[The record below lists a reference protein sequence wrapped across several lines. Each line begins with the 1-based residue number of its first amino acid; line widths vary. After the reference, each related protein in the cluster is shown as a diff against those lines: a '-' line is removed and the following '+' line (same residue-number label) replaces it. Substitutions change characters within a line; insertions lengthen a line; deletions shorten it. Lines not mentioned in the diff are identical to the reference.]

1 MRILFISNF
10 LNHHQ
15 KPVAD
20 YLYSQLGDGYHF
32 VSCTPM
38 PDVFIKNAGYSSFED
53 ISYNILYY
61 KNESN
66 KQLVEKLIKEVD
78 AVIMGGIHDEYLIN
92 LRLNTKKL
100 LLFYS
105 ERWHKR
111 IRSYFVLP
119 LRWINGYTYRRFSRF
134 NKENCY
140 MLCSSAYVPNDCRWS
155 FAFKEK
161 TYKWG
166 YFPPFE
172 EVDIEKKLKIKKDR
186 EQINILYTSRFLS
199 WKHPELAIK
208 AVQYLHKLGYNVHLT
223 VIGGT
228 FGEDKSSKHLYERCK
243 KIALQTPDCINFIGV
258 LKNSEVRDRMLNADV
273 FLFTSDRNEG
283 WGAVLNEAMS
293 SGCACVVSD
302 SLGASH
308 YLIDNGTNGLL
319 FKNKNI
325 KSLIS
330 QLRKLLD
337 DSELRLD
344 ISKNAY
350 KTIKCEWSPQIAASR
365 LMQFCD
371 CLIKGKNTPYVSGPC
386 SVAKPI

>member
-1 MRILFISNF
+1 M
-10 LNHHQ
+10 
-15 KPVAD
+15 
-20 YLYSQLGDGYHF
+20 
-32 VSCTPM
+32 
-38 PDVFIKNAGYSSFED
+38 
-53 ISYNILYY
+53 
-61 KNESN
+61 
-66 KQLVEKLIKEVD
+66 
-78 AVIMGGIHDEYLIN
+78 
-92 LRLNTKKL
+92 
-100 LLFYS
+100 
-105 ERWHKR
+105 
-111 IRSYFVLP
+111 
-119 LRWINGYTYRRFSRF
+119 
-134 NKENCY
+134 
-140 MLCSSAYVPNDCRWS
+140 
-155 FAFKEK
+155 
-161 TYKWG
+161 
-166 YFPPFE
+166 
-172 EVDIEKKLKIKKDR
+172 
-186 EQINILYTSRFLS
+186 
-199 WKHPELAIK
+199 
-208 AVQYLHKLGYNVHLT
+208 GYNVHLT